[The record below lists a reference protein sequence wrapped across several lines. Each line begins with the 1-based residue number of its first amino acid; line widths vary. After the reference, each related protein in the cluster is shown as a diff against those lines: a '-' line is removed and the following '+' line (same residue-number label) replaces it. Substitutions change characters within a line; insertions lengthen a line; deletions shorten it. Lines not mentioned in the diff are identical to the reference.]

1 MRTGSHAS
9 DGSDRFGSSVAASA
23 DGKTIV
29 VGADL
34 DEIPGSSSSSGVVYV
49 FDRVENNFN
58 EVGILTGSH
67 ASDGSDRFGGS
78 VATSADGKTIIVG
91 AYVDEIP
98 GSGSGSGVVYVFDR
112 VENNFNEVGIL
123 TGTYASDSNDKFGY
137 SVATS
142 ADGKTIIVGASD
154 DEIPGSGSTSGVV
167 YVFDREGNN
176 FNQVGILTG
185 SYASD
190 SPDSFGDSVATSAD
204 GKTIVV
210 GASSDE
216 IPGSGSYSGVVY
228 VFDRVGNNFNE
239 VGILTGTYASD
250 GNDQFGDSVATSADG
265 KTIIVGA
272 YSDEISGSG
281 MTPSD
286 SGLVYVFDRVG
297 NNFNEVAIF
306 TGSHASSSYDY
317 FGYSVATSA
326 DGKTIVVGARD
337 DEIPGSG
344 SSSGVTY
351 VFDQERETYVFSDA
365 NGNIGIGSAQPTAK
379 LDVDGNITAT
389 SFSGG
394 GNNIVHS
401 TWTLG
406 ENSSIHWT
414 FTGPGGLSNTDDPK
428 IYLARGQT
436 YEFVN
441 NSGGS
446 HPFQIQQ
453 SNGSAYSTG
462 VTYPGGGSS
471 ASSGTIR
478 FEVPFDA
485 PNTLQYKCTSHSD
498 MGNTIIIYPDLSP

>member
-1 MRTGSHAS
+1 
-9 DGSDRFGSSVAASA
+9 
-23 DGKTIV
+23 
-29 VGADL
+29 
-34 DEIPGSSSSSGVVYV
+34 
-49 FDRVENNFN
+49 
-58 EVGILTGSH
+58 
-67 ASDGSDRFGGS
+67 
-78 VATSADGKTIIVG
+78 
-91 AYVDEIP
+91 
-98 GSGSGSGVVYVFDR
+98 
-112 VENNFNEVGIL
+112 
-123 TGTYASDSNDKFGY
+123 
-137 SVATS
+137 
-142 ADGKTIIVGASD
+142 
-154 DEIPGSGSTSGVV
+154 
-167 YVFDREGNN
+167 NN

-428 IYLARGQT
+428 IYLAR
-436 YEFVN
+436 
-441 NSGGS
+441 
-446 HPFQIQQ
+446 
-453 SNGSAYSTG
+453 
-462 VTYPGGGSS
+462 
-471 ASSGTIR
+471 
-478 FEVPFDA
+478 
-485 PNTLQYKCTSHSD
+485 
-498 MGNTIIIYPDLSP
+498 